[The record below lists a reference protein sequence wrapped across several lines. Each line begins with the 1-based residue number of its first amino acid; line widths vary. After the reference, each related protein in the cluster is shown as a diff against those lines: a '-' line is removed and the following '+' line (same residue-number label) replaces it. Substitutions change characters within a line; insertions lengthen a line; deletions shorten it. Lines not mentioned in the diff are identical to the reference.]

1 MSEFNNGAGSAD
13 KKEDTKG
20 DSKLSLTEQARIA
33 KIQDAVLRAR
43 MLREKKDT
51 TSHKFWDTQPV
62 VRDIKDELEKGVQAL
77 QIASGKEG
85 AAEKTSGYI
94 KEQTVEGIRKEPY
107 PLPAGFE
114 WCVLD
119 VNDAEQLDMM
129 YNLLNRNYVE
139 DDDNMFRFDYSRDF
153 LKWAVCPPGYKV
165 DLHLAVRA
173 QKTGKLFGVITA
185 IPQAMMV
192 EGVKVE
198 MVEINFLCVHKKL
211 RSKRLAPVLI
221 KEITRR
227 VNLTGVFSAVYTA
240 GVVLPGSIGCAR
252 YYHRSLQ
259 FKKLVE
265 VGFTR
270 VPSNQTMAT
279 AVKLNRVPSQ
289 PVTNGFRAMEERDVV
304 GAHKLLMDYLA
315 NFKVYPFLTVD
326 EFRHWILPKNKVVNS
341 YVSTSADGT
350 VENMCSFYH
359 LPSSCVKH
367 PTHSHIFAA
376 YSYYN
381 VATTVPLKQLM
392 NDCLGQA
399 KAEGQD
405 VFNALNVME
414 NDKFLHDLRFG
425 MGDGN
430 LNYYLF
436 NWKCPDVQPEEIG
449 LVLL

>member
-107 PLPAGFE
+107 PLPAGF
-114 WCVLD
+114 
-119 VNDAEQLDMM
+119 DAANAHVLDMM

-211 RSKRLAPVLI
+211 RSKVR
-221 KEITRR
+221 
-227 VNLTGVFSAVYTA
+227 GW
-240 GVVLPGSIGCAR
+240 
-252 YYHRSLQ
+252 RS
-259 FKKLVE
+259 
-265 VGFTR
+265 R
-270 VPSNQTMAT
+270 S
-279 AVKLNRVPSQ
+279 S
-289 PVTNGFRAMEERDVV
+289 
-304 GAHKLLMDYLA
+304 HKNTIYI
-315 NFKVYPFLTVD
+315 Y
-326 EFRHWILPKNKVVNS
+326 
-341 YVSTSADGT
+341 
-350 VENMCSFYH
+350 
-359 LPSSCVKH
+359 
-367 PTHSHIFAA
+367 
-376 YSYYN
+376 
-381 VATTVPLKQLM
+381 
-392 NDCLGQA
+392 
-399 KAEGQD
+399 
-405 VFNALNVME
+405 
-414 NDKFLHDLRFG
+414 
-425 MGDGN
+425 
-430 LNYYLF
+430 
-436 NWKCPDVQPEEIG
+436 
-449 LVLL
+449 